1 VTSHTPSVATGEFAL
16 GGETLLRSLAATVTD
31 DGTDLLETRETAV
44 PWLRKQG
51 LLPNDAVLTGSEHG
65 ALLRLRDALR
75 DTLAVR
81 DAAGVE
87 ADPGARLTRALA
99 DGRLMVTV
107 SPAGAA
113 GLASSARATYSNLV
127 AAVAIAVAQA
137 W

>member
-1 VTSHTPSVATGEFAL
+1 VTNQTPSVAAGEFGL

-31 DGTDLLETRETAV
+31 DGTDLLETREAAV
-44 PWLRKQG
+44 PWLRHQG
-51 LLPNDAVLTGSEHG
+51 LLPNDAVLTGSEHS

-81 DAAGVE
+81 EAAGVE

-99 DGRLMVTV
+99 DGRLVVTV
-107 SPAGAA
+107 SSAGAA
-113 GLASSARATYSNLV
+113 GLASSARAAYSNLV

>member
-1 VTSHTPSVATGEFAL
+1 MTSHTPSVATGEFAL